1 MNPIEMMYQS
11 GYEKHINGAVIAI
24 ITNTKD
30 PDGMGRVKIVYP
42 WNTDDGESYWARV
55 MSFYAGDERGALFLP
70 EVDDEVLVIFE
81 QGNMLSPIIIGS
93 LWSSNSKLSEMNNDG
108 QNNIKKIKSRS
119 GHEII
124 FDDTI
129 GGEKLTMKDQKGN
142 SIEIDSTANQVTI
155 KSNLKVSI
163 EANIIE
169 IKADSILTL
178 KGGIVKIN

>member
-24 ITNTKD
+24 VTNTKD

-42 WNTDDGESYWARV
+42 WNKDDGESYWARV
-55 MSFYAGDERGALFLP
+55 MSFYAGNERGALFLP

-108 QNNIKKIKSRS
+108 QNNIKKIKTRS
-119 GHEII
+119 GHEIV
-124 FDDTI
+124 FDDTP
-129 GGEKLTMKDQKGN
+129 GGEKMTIQDKSGN
-142 SIEIDSTANQVTI
+142 SIEMDSVANKITI
-155 KSNLKVSI
+155 MSSMQLSI
-163 EANIIE
+163 QANMIE
-169 IKADSILTL
+169 IKADTMLTL
-178 KGGIVKIN
+178 QGGIVKIN